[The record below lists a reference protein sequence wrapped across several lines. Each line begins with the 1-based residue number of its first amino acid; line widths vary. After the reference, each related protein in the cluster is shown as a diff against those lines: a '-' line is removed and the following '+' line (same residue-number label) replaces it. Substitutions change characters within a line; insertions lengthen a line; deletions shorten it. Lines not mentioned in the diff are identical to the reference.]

1 MPGNDALKTGWRRLV
16 TPVLSRY
23 YIRVQLISVLTRTDP
38 QRNVSSQFR
47 ASLPNLLFIMNRIW
61 PLQYR
66 QVTCIIHA
74 RGCPHFRVSRKLLGI
89 KNIADPPQILFMLLE
104 SIIEEMRY
112 YQKYNSELSHLLTQL
127 IDDMKFR
134 ALTLIGTIKIGT
146 LRFFK
151 QPVLVWCIY
160 DFADS
165 LKWFRDHPAAFSA
178 YFGNHWYSIF
188 ADKPCFYYIYLE
200 K

>member
-1 MPGNDALKTGWRRLV
+1 
-16 TPVLSRY
+16 
-23 YIRVQLISVLTRTDP
+23 
-38 QRNVSSQFR
+38 
-47 ASLPNLLFIMNRIW
+47 
-61 PLQYR
+61 
-66 QVTCIIHA
+66 
-74 RGCPHFRVSRKLLGI
+74 
-89 KNIADPPQILFMLLE
+89 MLLE

-165 LKWFRDHPAAFSA
+165 LK
-178 YFGNHWYSIF
+178 
-188 ADKPCFYYIYLE
+188 
-200 K
+200 